1 MGEIVFVRHG
11 QASFGTDDYD
21 RLSPLG
27 WQQARWLGEHMAG
40 DGWRFDR
47 AIMGG
52 MRRHRETASAM
63 AEGLDLPDFDVA
75 PGLNEMNFN
84 QLQTDAVRAG
94 VADAYAMQQPDTY
107 AAEFVKILVG
117 WEAGHFKTDHEPF
130 TEFEARVQSDVA
142 DAMIDGQSVLIVSS
156 GGPKAMVMRQVLGL
170 STAKAAEVTLG
181 ILNSSITRLDVR
193 NGGLRLGEFNATPHL
208 SGPDRAHA
216 RTFI

>member
-27 WQQARWLGEHMAG
+27 WQQARWLGEHLAR

-63 AEGLDLPDFDVA
+63 AEGLDLPEFGVA
-75 PGLNEMNFN
+75 PDLNEMNFN

-94 VADAYAMQQPDTY
+94 LADAFAMQQPDTY
-107 AAEFVKILVG
+107 AAEFIKILVG
-117 WEAGHFKTDHEPF
+117 WEAGSFKTDHEPF
-130 TEFEARVQSDVA
+130 EEFEARIQSGVA

-156 GGPKAMVMRQVLGL
+156 GGPKAMVMRRVLGL
-170 STAKAAEVTLG
+170 STAKAAELTLG
-181 ILNSSITRLDVR
+181 VINSSVSRFDVR
-193 NGGLRLGEFNATPHL
+193 QGDLRLGEFNTTPHL
-208 SGPDRAHA
+208 AGADRAHA
-216 RTFI
+216 RTYI